1 MNHKIDLFAYANN
14 YDNESGLHRFEN
26 LEDAKATCKEG
37 KRMAKGTT
45 QEVGIST
52 TYFANPFGPMQQQ
65 DVCDPLID
73 EVFTALRDNGVFVGE
88 IYTHL
93 GLDKENRDGINL
105 AAKELLDFIEK
116 D

>member
-1 MNHKIDLFAYANN
+1 
-14 YDNESGLHRFEN
+14 
-26 LEDAKATCKEG
+26 
-37 KRMAKGTT
+37 MAKGTT

>member
-1 MNHKIDLFAYANN
+1 M
-14 YDNESGLHRFEN
+14 
-26 LEDAKATCKEG
+26 
-37 KRMAKGTT
+37 
-45 QEVGIST
+45 
-52 TYFANPFGPMQQQ
+52 
-65 DVCDPLID
+65 ID

-105 AAKELLDFIEK
+105 ASKELLDFIEK

>member
-1 MNHKIDLFAYANN
+1 MDEVK
-14 YDNESGLHRFEN
+14 E
-26 LEDAKATCKEG
+26 TCKMG
-37 KRMAKGTT
+37 KRMALGTT

-65 DVCDPLID
+65 DVCEPLID
-73 EVFTALRDNGVFVGE
+73 DVFQSLKDNGVFVGE

-93 GLDKENRDGINL
+93 GFDKLNRQGL
-105 AAKELLDFIEK
+105 HEAATELLEFIRK

>member
-1 MNHKIDLFAYANN
+1 
-14 YDNESGLHRFEN
+14 
-26 LEDAKATCKEG
+26 
-37 KRMAKGTT
+37 
-45 QEVGIST
+45 EVGIST

>member
-1 MNHKIDLFAYANN
+1 
-14 YDNESGLHRFEN
+14 
-26 LEDAKATCKEG
+26 
-37 KRMAKGTT
+37 MAKGTT

-52 TYFANPFGPMQQQ
+52 TYFANTVGPMQQQ
-65 DVCDPLID
+65 EVCETLID
-73 EVFTALRDNGVFVGE
+73 QMFVALRDSGCFVGE

-93 GLDKENRDGINL
+93 GLDKENRDGINI